1 MMFQLMADAVS
12 GVTPAAGGDGMTMS
26 VAAITAIGVA
36 VAAVLK
42 AYKAGV
48 QKGAATETTIK
59 DPVPEVPVR
68 KVYSPPTFSQH
79 MEIARRVDA
88 LEADQRVLR
97 REMAEGF
104 IKLMQVG
111 EERKDKIMEKIDD
124 VAKGFHSRVDQ
135 IVKGPT
141 RR

>member
-1 MMFQLMADAVS
+1 MIFSMMANAAADPMISGNWIIAVI
-12 GVTPAAGGDGMTMS
+12 GAIAAG
-26 VAAITAIGVA
+26 
-36 VAAVLK
+36 VAAVLGK
-42 AYKAGV
+42 MQGRKEGMNSRDVTLQA
-48 QKGAATETTIK
+48 
-59 DPVPEVPVR
+59 PVPEVPVK

-79 MEIARRVDA
+79 MEIVRRVDA
-88 LEADQRVLR
+88 LEADQKILR
-97 REMAEGF
+97 REMAESF
-104 IKLMQVG
+104 LKLMQVG

>member
-1 MMFQLMADAVS
+1 MIFSMMANAAADPMIS
-12 GVTPAAGGDGMTMS
+12 GNWIIGVIGAIAAG
-26 VAAITAIGVA
+26 VALVLGKMQGRKE
-36 VAAVLK
+36 AARDVTLQ
-42 AYKAGV
+42 A
-48 QKGAATETTIK
+48 
-59 DPVPEVPVR
+59 PVPEIPVK

-79 MEIARRVDA
+79 MEIVRRVDA
-88 LEADQRVLR
+88 LETDNRVLR
-97 REMAEGF
+97 REMADGF
-104 IKLMQVG
+104 LKLMTVG